1 MDLVED
7 GGQEDR
13 GRRDIQGRQVER
25 RFIRP
30 GTWKTELAHSGTPMG
45 SGAELATDG

>member
-13 GRRDIQGRQVER
+13 GEEIFKADKWSVDSFARYLEDRIG
-25 RFIRP
+25 
-30 GTWKTELAHSGTPMG
+30 
-45 SGAELATDG
+45 

>member
-13 GRRDIQGRQVER
+13 GRRDIQACIGD
-25 RFIRP
+25 F
-30 GTWKTELAHSGTPMG
+30 LARGLPVAAGWRS
-45 SGAELATDG
+45 